1 MSTTEQ
7 KNVAH
12 IDRETPSILTVFTIP
27 ACEAGETMTLPVD
40 AVAATVT
47 PVWTTVTRV
56 IYTAQQQPSAMTVC
70 VPVMT
75 GNDRYDRRP
84 SSGVDLS

>member
-1 MSTTEQ
+1 M
-7 KNVAH
+7 AH
-12 IDRETPSILTVFTIP
+12 IDRETASILTVFTIP

-56 IYTAQQQPSAMTVC
+56 IYTAHQRPSAVTV
-70 VPVMT
+70 
-75 GNDRYDRRP
+75 YQ
-84 SSGVDLS
+84 